1 MAQVRNPITTTAAVG
16 RSFELIPSDGVP
28 VPFLVEPAP
37 VAPAETCVE
46 AAGVVAGADIVFTV
60 DLTAILDVLAA
71 IGPAVACG
79 LRITATVEA
88 NPDGLAFGTFL
99 TVATLITAGGVAS
112 SVQMTTGVRDGPS
125 LDDATVRSM
134 GDSEEAAGNASGL
147 QWAASITGP
156 AELTLVHTG
165 SADPQAGQC
174 RICTGA
180 AFAIVTPP

>member
-1 MAQVRNPITTTAAVG
+1 MAQARNPITTTAAVG
-16 RSFELIPSDGVP
+16 RSFDLVPSDGVP
-28 VPFLVEPAP
+28 VGFLVEPEPTA
-37 VAPAETCVE
+37 AETCVE

-60 DLTAILDVLAA
+60 DLTAILAVLAT

-88 NPDGLAFGTFL
+88 NPDGLSFGTL
-99 TVATLITAGGVAS
+99 LAPATLITAGGVAS

-134 GDSEEAAGNASGL
+134 GDSEDAAGNASGL

-165 SADPQAGQC
+165 AADPQAGQC